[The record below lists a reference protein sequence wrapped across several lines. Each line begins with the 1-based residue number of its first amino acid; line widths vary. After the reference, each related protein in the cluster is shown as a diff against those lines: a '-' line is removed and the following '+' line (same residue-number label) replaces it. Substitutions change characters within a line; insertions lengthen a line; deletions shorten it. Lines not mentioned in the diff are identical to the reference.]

1 MEDRGIIKGYKKL
14 PNYNDE
20 RTAVYKHKLDKI
32 IHVGIRGTALSSFDD
47 LMNDM
52 DLVIKNIPFFNIRTK
67 EGDYI
72 NTRLNKDFDTY
83 TRLRKQYPDHKIILN
98 GHSLGAVVVKHI
110 LDNTDDKNIE
120 GHLFNPWLFNDYTK
134 DINKDKRATIN
145 DSDDLLSTPL
155 NTLLKSIGILGGV
168 GGIGAKIRNMVLE
181 TKKAQILNSP
191 EYNLYEAQSIYN
203 RILNAFP
210 GLPPLLMR
218 EQETIFTNNFGN
230 SRDQL
235 ERYLMSNSPETPLYR
250 YYGTEAF
257 LENLE
262 NYDRQINN
270 FNRGLINIKKYGKNI
285 ISGMLLTQALYL
297 ANIIYKYHASTNFK
311 PKDKKLL
318 IKK

>member
-52 DLVIKNIPFFNIRTK
+52 DLVIKNIPFSNIRTK

-72 NTRLNKDFDTY
+72 NTRLDKDFDTY
-83 TRLRKQYPDHKIILN
+83 KRLRKQYPDHKIILN

-134 DINKDKRATIN
+134 DINKDKRAVIN

-155 NTLLKSIGILGGV
+155 RTLFKSIGILGTV
-168 GGIGAKIRNMVLE
+168 GGVGAKIRNMFLE
-181 TKKAQILNSP
+181 SKKEQILNSP
-191 EYNLYEAQSIYN
+191 EYNLFQARNIYSI
-203 RILNAFP
+203 ITAGFQEV
-210 GLPPLLMR
+210 PPLLMR
-218 EQETIFTNNFGN
+218 EQEEIFRNNFGN
-230 SRDQL
+230 SRDRL
-235 ERYLMSNSPETPLYR
+235 ERYIMSNSPDI
-250 YYGTEAF
+250 GTSLMSEF
-257 LENLE
+257 IEDIR
-262 NYDRQINN
+262 NYDNEISN

-285 ISGMLLTQALYL
+285 ISGMLVTQALYL

-311 PKDKKLL
+311 PKNKKLL